1 MPEIFKKIPRRR
13 LLGGFIKPGE
23 PFSLFSPHGNDPF
36 NILGIPLYNKR
47 GPPNRR
53 VIFSGDWTSF
63 SDRHIEAGF
72 NGVPEC
78 RKEKIRVAN

>member
-13 LLGGFIKPGE
+13 LLGGFVKPGE
-23 PFSLFSPHGNDPF
+23 PFSFFSPHGHDPF

-53 VIFSGDWTSF
+53 VIFSRGWTS
-63 SDRHIEAGF
+63 SSERHIEAGF
-72 NGVPEC
+72 NQAPEY
-78 RKEKIRVAN
+78 RKEKIRRAN